1 MRLLCWGLSTRPLS
15 TGQSGLHLK
24 PTSGGWKK
32 LEFPLWADLAWCSP
46 SGAARQV
53 QPSSRPDPG
62 ERRTVFLSQLLT
74 SRDRAALAALFTD
87 EAASPDG
94 ISQTAYVTPHT
105 NINKFPSLHL
115 LLLML
120 SLILPSFHQFLSALS
135 AQTRSSIFHLSQR
148 AANAALAQCGN
159 GTITDP
165 GIVTSNPS
173 ILLRRPSPPPLP
185 ARPPNP
191 QRSGACVA

>member
-24 PTSGGWKK
+24 PTSVGGGEKS
-32 LEFPLWADLAWCSP
+32 LSFLFELTLC
-46 SGAARQV
+46 GAARQV

-120 SLILPSFHQFLSALS
+120 PLILPSFHQL
-135 AQTRSSIFHLSQR
+135 
-148 AANAALAQCGN
+148 
-159 GTITDP
+159 
-165 GIVTSNPS
+165 
-173 ILLRRPSPPPLP
+173 
-185 ARPPNP
+185 
-191 QRSGACVA
+191 

>member
-24 PTSGGWKK
+24 PTSGGGEKS
-32 LEFPLWADLAWCSP
+32 LSFLFELTLR
-46 SGAARQV
+46 GAARQV

-62 ERRTVFLSQLLT
+62 ERRTVVLSQLLT

-120 SLILPSFHQFLSALS
+120 SLIPPSFHQY
-135 AQTRSSIFHLSQR
+135 
-148 AANAALAQCGN
+148 
-159 GTITDP
+159 
-165 GIVTSNPS
+165 
-173 ILLRRPSPPPLP
+173 
-185 ARPPNP
+185 
-191 QRSGACVA
+191 